1 VGRHVGGNVGADNG
15 LVRVVVRNVHAG
27 GIVLEVELGD
37 VRGDECSSVG
47 GDSGLVTISGQI
59 GVVLHRLKALAFVSI
74 GGMGLKTHQN
84 VQSGENGPFDSRVLG
99 RAFDQV
105 RAEQSPG
112 HGLRDTGFKPNGH
125 WEGTSHLPKD
135 HLLTSFSGD
144 GLEQEGGGGSRVQ
157 VRQET
162 VDTGFT
168 ESSQDGAEG
177 DELLDGLEVVS
188 VLALL
193 GTLVLEN
200 VGQQGGVADYRSK
213 R

>member
-112 HGLRDTGFKPNGH
+112 P
-125 WEGTSHLPKD
+125 SHLPKD

-177 DELLDGLEVVS
+177 DELLDGLEIVS

-193 GTLVLEN
+193 RTLVLEN